1 MFEGECPLVAHNI
14 KLYTT
19 TCTNSDSNYICR
31 FVGLQRLGPLFSLR
45 FLPSE
50 LFKSKI
56 CLFLKLKM
64 TSPTCSTEQVGNV
77 SRGRTRIEGLK
88 LFLRC
93 AGDLPIAYAIFA
105 RTMLK

>member
-1 MFEGECPLVAHNI
+1 MPIWSRPYDIEDAMRRDTAAPSFLELGVSFFFFYRGDYTMFESECPLVAHNI

-56 CLFLKLKM
+56 CL
-64 TSPTCSTEQVGNV
+64 SE
-77 SRGRTRIEGLK
+77 IEDDFTNL
-88 LFLRC
+88 LH
-93 AGDLPIAYAIFA
+93 
-105 RTMLK
+105 